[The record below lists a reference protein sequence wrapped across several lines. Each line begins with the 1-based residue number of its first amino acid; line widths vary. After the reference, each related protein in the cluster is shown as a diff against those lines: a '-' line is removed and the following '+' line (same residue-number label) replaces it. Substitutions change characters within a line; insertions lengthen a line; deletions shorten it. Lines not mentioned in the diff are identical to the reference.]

1 MKKLL
6 LPLIIML
13 LVLAACGNQGEKIR
27 KLKLNLIKW
36 TMAKR

>member
-13 LVLAACGNQGEKIR
+13 LVLAACGNQGEK
-27 KLKLNLIKW
+27 NN
-36 TMAKR
+36 

>member
-13 LVLAACGNQGEKIR
+13 LVLAACGNQGEKITM
-27 KLKLNLIKW
+27 LKLNLIKW

>member
-13 LVLAACGNQGEKIR
+13 LVLAACGNQGEKIT

-36 TMAKR
+36 TMAKQ